1 MATRAACLLGL
12 ARALRAPRFAL
23 RAATTSPPPPPEA
36 YVEVVLH
43 TGGAHSDT
51 PSAEE
56 LSEVLMEYGAMSVSA
71 SDSNAG
77 TDAEEALYGEPPD
90 AKELDVFLDEDRWRS
105 EAYWR
110 SAEVR
115 ALFVSED
122 YGVAVLDALRDRYG
136 DGVLEDMDGSLEPLP
151 SDVDWLQKQEAARP
165 VVVVG
170 DLEILLPWHDTSPDP
185 DVAKRQLRVEG
196 GAAFGTGEH
205 QTTRMCCEW
214 LQEAKL
220 PAMYTMVDYGCG
232 SGILA
237 LTALRYGAAVAVGVD
252 IDVDCVA
259 AAKRNAESNGFAP
272 SECRF
277 HLPPVDAGADAASVA
292 YVNARLETGDFGH
305 DPLPSDEPP
314 ADVVVAN
321 ILLNPLLALQDT
333 ITGLVKVGGT
343 QVMSGI
349 RLDQADRVI
358 AAYGPKFDDV
368 RVAKETDGWL
378 VVVASGRKAD

>member
-1 MATRAACLLGL
+1 
-12 ARALRAPRFAL
+12 
-23 RAATTSPPPPPEA
+23 
-36 YVEVVLH
+36 
-43 TGGAHSDT
+43 
-51 PSAEE
+51 
-56 LSEVLMEYGAMSVSA
+56 
-71 SDSNAG
+71 
-77 TDAEEALYGEPPD
+77 
-90 AKELDVFLDEDRWRS
+90 
-105 EAYWR
+105 
-110 SAEVR
+110 
-115 ALFVSED
+115 
-122 YGVAVLDALRDRYG
+122 
-136 DGVLEDMDGSLEPLP
+136 
-151 SDVDWLQKQEAARP
+151 
-165 VVVVG
+165 
-170 DLEILLPWHDTSPDP
+170 WHDTSPDP

-214 LQEAKL
+214 LQEAEL

-277 HLPPVDAGADAASVA
+277 HLPP
-292 YVNARLETGDFGH
+292 TGDFGH

-358 AAYGPKFDDV
+358 AAYGPKF
-368 RVAKETDGWL
+368 
-378 VVVASGRKAD
+378 